1 MYILDTDHLSVLERG
16 GTGVQRLAQRLREV
30 PTSQVSATIISY
42 EEQTRGWLA
51 RISKVNTE
59 EQEVKAYKH
68 LKAQLN
74 NYCMIPV
81 IEFDLRAVQEFHRL
95 KKIYRRLGTMD
106 LKIASIAIV
115 NQSVLLTRNF
125 SDFQQIA
132 GLLIENWTE

>member
-1 MYILDTDHLSVLERG
+1 
-16 GTGVQRLAQRLREV
+16 LREV